1 MQGAFIL
8 VGNNSFGYP
17 LLVVM
22 AVGVFT
28 YAAWRFWE
36 GITGQGSDD
45 AFGPFKNFFRYRL
58 SPMVSVSCTQA
69 QLCLS
74 RYACLVDMHA
84 CTLQTAQSPAVLLSL
99 LFYPDCSIAIVEDL
113 SV

>member
-22 AVGVFT
+22 AVGVLT
-28 YAAWRFWE
+28 YACWRFWE

-45 AFGPFKNFFRYRL
+45 AFGPYKNFFRYRL
-58 SPMVSVSCTQA
+58 SPIVSVSGSCTG
-69 QLCLS
+69 S
-74 RYACLVDMHA
+74 RANFACCTIALV
-84 CTLQTAQSPAVLLSL
+84 
-99 LFYPDCSIAIVEDL
+99 L
-113 SV
+113 SVFLNQRVTDKVDVRPT